1 MVGEGGIVVDGRGG
15 NAEPAVQLT
24 IASLDALKVMS
35 DPRRM
40 RIVDALRHAP
50 ATVKELAGALDVA
63 PKSLYYHVNLLE
75 KHGLI
80 RVVDT
85 RLVSGITEKRY
96 RATAYLFDFH
106 DAATVDGRPHECG
119 HLAAVDSILDITRA
133 EIHRAARD
141 VMIDPARDEPSER
154 ALFTEWLLLRLPPAR
169 VAELSARLRALA
181 AEYATDETAVAQENT
196 RTYRLLLALFPT
208 YPRGPET
215 GGSGKVE

>member
-1 MVGEGGIVVDGRGG
+1 MADERGG
-15 NAEPAVQLT
+15 GAEPAAQLT

-35 DPRRM
+35 DPGPGRGAAARPP
-40 RIVDALRHAP
+40 AP

-106 DAATVDGRPHECG
+106 DAAPADGGPYERG
-119 HLAAVDSILDITRA
+119 HLAAVDSILDITHA

-141 VMIDPARDEPSER
+141 GMIGPTPDEPPEC
-154 ALFTEWLLLRLPPAR
+154 ALSTEWLLLRLPPDR
-169 VAELSARLRALA
+169 VAELLARLQALV
-181 AEYATDETAVAQENT
+181 AEYATDKATPAAAAREDT

-208 YPRGPET
+208 YPRGPEA
-215 GGSGKVE
+215 GGSGKGE